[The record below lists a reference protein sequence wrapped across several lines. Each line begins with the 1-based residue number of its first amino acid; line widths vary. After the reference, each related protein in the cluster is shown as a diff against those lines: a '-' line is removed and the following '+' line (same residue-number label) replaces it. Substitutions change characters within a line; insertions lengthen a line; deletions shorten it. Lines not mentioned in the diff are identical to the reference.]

1 MPINIDT
8 DNILEPLP
16 QLIILTIQFGDIIT
30 TDMIIQI
37 KKVRIQ
43 YVEFIQSFYSSTG
56 DSSTGDSSTCD
67 FTYNPTKFRIEDDL
81 LIDYQKTNTITH
93 DLRTLFLQEVRPL
106 TVSNTNISLLKQM
119 DGSFCAIIQASIWSR
134 VLNHG
139 IKVNTIFEVIYTP
152 HRLNGGHIYQ
162 IIGHDTEH
170 DDTL

>member
-1 MPINIDT
+1 MPINIDII
-8 DNILEPLP
+8 DNNILEPLP

-43 YVEFIQSFYSSTG
+43 YVEFIQSFYSYTG
-56 DSSTGDSSTCD
+56 DSSTTCD

-81 LIDYQKTNTITH
+81 LIDYQKTNTITPV
-93 DLRTLFLQEVRPL
+93 LQSSFLQEVRPL
-106 TVSNTNISLLKQM
+106 TVRNTNISLLKQM

-162 IIGHDTEH
+162 IIGHDTED
-170 DDTL
+170 DDTP

>member
-1 MPINIDT
+1 MPINIDII
-8 DNILEPLP
+8 DNNILEPLP

-30 TDMIIQI
+30 TDMIIQV

-43 YVEFIQSFYSSTG
+43 YVEFIQSFY
-56 DSSTGDSSTCD
+56 SSTCD

-81 LIDYQKTNTITH
+81 LIDYQKTNTITPN
-93 DLRTLFLQEVRPL
+93 LRTLFLQEVRPL

-162 IIGHDTEH
+162 IIGHDTE
-170 DDTL
+170 DDNAP